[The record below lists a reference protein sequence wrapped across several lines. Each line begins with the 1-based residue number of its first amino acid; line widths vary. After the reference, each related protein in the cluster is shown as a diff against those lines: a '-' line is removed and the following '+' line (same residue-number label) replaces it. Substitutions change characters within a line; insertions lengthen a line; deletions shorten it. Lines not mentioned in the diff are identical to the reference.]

1 MVRLLIADITLARAG
16 RRITAH
22 VRFKAGQA
30 TSLEVEAG
38 LPAYEIRR
46 TPQAIID
53 QIDQLLD
60 DHTEAGV
67 AGQLNQRGLTSG
79 TGQPFHAGIVH
90 HIRVKHQL
98 TPREQR
104 LRARGLVGLHEA
116 ARRLGVCT
124 HTVKKWH
131 HDGLLTAEKLN
142 DKGGHYYQIPA
153 VTPRKATGRPPGS
166 SNQPKP

>member
-1 MVRLLIADITLARAG
+1 MARLLITDVTLARDG

-30 TSLEVEAG
+30 TSIEAEAG

-46 TPQAIID
+46 TPHAIIAE
-53 QIDQLLD
+53 IDQLLE

-67 AGQLNQRGLTSG
+67 ADQLNQRGLTSG

-90 HIRVKHQL
+90 HIRVSHQL
-98 TPREQR
+98 APREQR
-104 LRARGLVGLHEA
+104 LRARGLVGLPEA

-124 HTVKKWH
+124 HTIKKWH
-131 HDGLLTAEKLN
+131 HDGLLAGEKLN
-142 DKGGHYYQIPA
+142 DKGEHYYQIPA
-153 VTPRKATGRPPGS
+153 VTPRKATGRPPGRR
-166 SNQPKP
+166 NQPKP